1 MLTTFCWL
9 DLSFSLL
16 LLLCC
21 PLLENLC
28 TTKLCDVFALVD
40 VNGLLT
46 VAGARLF
53 DGDIDVV
60 KASLE
65 VENALVVVRLAV
77 AAADQPQFPSA
88 LKLLTLVC
96 QKLKR

>member
-46 VAGARLF
+46 VAGARVF

-65 VENALVVVRLAV
+65 VENALVVVGLAIG
-77 AAADQPQFPSA
+77 AADMLQLSGA
-88 LKLLTLVC
+88 LELLTL
-96 QKLKR
+96 L